1 MGKLRK
7 PQQRAE
13 ITEHAEHFGWP
24 MSLTVSLLVVILTAT
39 TAAAQ
44 TTSRKSSNRT
54 APRKSSAANFDAL
67 AKSADEAREANR
79 LEEASA
85 LYLQALSL
93 KPAWK
98 EGWWYV
104 GAMFYE
110 RDRYAE
116 ARDAFL
122 KFVAIDRKFG
132 PALAMLGLCEFQ
144 LRQYEPALV
153 HLRQGNLLGVGDNL
167 ELRLVT
173 RYHEVILHNRF
184 EQFELAYD
192 VMTRLINE
200 QPETPDLVFA
210 LGLTMLRMAYLPP
223 DAPADKRE
231 IVLKAGR
238 AAYYLNT
245 KRQQE
250 AAQEFKELAENYPN
264 SPGAHYAYGVFLLRD
279 TPDAAIEEF
288 RRELQI
294 SPQHVAARL
303 QIAFEMIKQGR
314 RQEGLS
320 YAEEAVKLAPD
331 LFAAHNALGRILLET
346 GEIERAVK
354 ELETAVSLAPDSPE
368 MYFALARAYN
378 RAKRPKDAE
387 RARAEFT
394 RLDKIRQAQREG
406 GAASSSPSES
416 APRKPDQ

>member
-1 MGKLRK
+1 MENAEH
-7 PQQRAE
+7 AE
-13 ITEHAEHFGWP
+13 ITKYAENFGRLMRLAIP
-24 MSLTVSLLVVILTAT
+24 LLAVILIAPG
-39 TAAAQ
+39 AVAQ
-44 TTSRKSSNRT
+44 TTSRKSSNRA
-54 APRKSSAANFDAL
+54 APRKSSAAKFDAL
-67 AKSADEAREANR
+67 AKAADEAREANR
-79 LEEASA
+79 LEEASG
-85 LYLQALSL
+85 LYIQGLSL
-93 KPAWK
+93 KPSWK

-116 ARDAFL
+116 ARDAFI

-184 EQFELAYD
+184 GNFELAYD

-223 DAPADKRE
+223 DVPADKRE
-231 IVLKAGR
+231 IVFKAGR

-245 KRQQE
+245 KRQRE
-250 AAQEFKELAENYPN
+250 AAQEFKELAENNPDT
-264 SPGAHYAYGVFLLRD
+264 PGVHYAYGVFLLRD
-279 TPDAAIEEF
+279 TPEAAIEEF
-288 RRELQI
+288 RRELRI
-294 SPQHVAARL
+294 APQHVAARL
-303 QIAFEMIKQGR
+303 QIAFEMIKQDR
-314 RQEGLS
+314 HSEGLP

-331 LFAAHNALGRILLET
+331 LFATHNALGRILLET
-346 GEIERAVK
+346 GEVERAVK

-368 MYFALARAYN
+368 MYFALARAYS

-387 RARAEFT
+387 RARSEFT
-394 RLDKIRQAQREG
+394 RLSKIREAQREG
-406 GAASSSPSES
+406 GAAPSSPPES
-416 APRKPDQ
+416 ASRKPDQ

>member
-1 MGKLRK
+1 LVSDG
-7 PQQRAE
+7 
-13 ITEHAEHFGWP
+13 TGWL
-24 MSLTVSLLVVILTAT
+24 MSLTLPFLVVIL
-39 TAAAQ
+39 AAPSAVAQ
-44 TTSRKSSNRT
+44 TAFRRSSDQT
-54 APRKSSAANFDAL
+54 GQPKGAAANFDSL
-67 AKSADEAREANR
+67 AKRADEAREANR
-79 LEEASA
+79 PDEATT
-85 LYLQALSL
+85 LYLRALRL

-98 EGWWYV
+98 EGWWRA
-104 GAMFYE
+104 GSIFYE

-116 ARDAFL
+116 AREAFL

-144 LRQYEPALV
+144 LRQYEPALN
-153 HLRQGNLLGVGDNL
+153 HLRQGNLLGVGENP
-167 ELRLVT
+167 ELRMVA
-173 RYHEVILHNRF
+173 RYHEAILHNRF

-192 VMTRLINE
+192 VMAPLINE

-231 IVLKAGR
+231 MVFKAGR
-238 AAYYLNT
+238 ATSYLIT

-250 AAQEFKELAENYPN
+250 AAREFKELVENYPD

-279 TPDAAIEEF
+279 NPDVAIEEF
-288 RRELQI
+288 RRELRI
-294 SPQHVAARL
+294 SPKHVHARL

-314 RQEGLS
+314 HAEGAP

-331 LFAAHNALGRILLET
+331 LFATHNALGRILLET
-346 GEIERAVK
+346 GEVERAVN
-354 ELETAVSLAPDSPE
+354 ELETAVKLAPESPE

-378 RAKRPKDAE
+378 RANRPKDAE

-394 RLDKIRQAQREG
+394 RLGKMRREG
-406 GAASSSPSES
+406 GAASEP
-416 APRKPDQ
+416 AARKPDQ